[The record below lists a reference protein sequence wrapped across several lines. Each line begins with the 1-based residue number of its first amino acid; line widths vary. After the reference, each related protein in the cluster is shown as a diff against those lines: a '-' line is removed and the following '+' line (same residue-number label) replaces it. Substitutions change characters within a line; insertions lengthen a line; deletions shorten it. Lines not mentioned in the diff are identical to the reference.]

1 MSATKIIAIV
11 VLLVLGA
18 HLLMFGYLRRRI
30 AEAVAE
36 AKKQA
41 GNDEG
46 RTPGGQTPPGAGPS
60 QSPDADQN
68 GRL

>member
-36 AKKQA
+36 AKKQ
-41 GNDEG
+41 EG
-46 RTPGGQTPPGAGPS
+46 QTPGGETPPGAGPS
-60 QSPDADQN
+60 HSPDADQN

>member
-36 AKKQA
+36 AKRQ
-41 GNDEG
+41 EG
-46 RTPGGQTPPGAGPS
+46 RSPDGETPPGAGPS
-60 QSPDADQN
+60 PEVGSDQN

>member
-18 HLLMFGYLRRRI
+18 NLLMFGYLRRRI
-30 AEAVAE
+30 AAALAE
-36 AKKQA
+36 ARRQ
-41 GNDEG
+41 EG
-46 RTPGGQTPPGAGPS
+46 RSPDGETPPGTGPS
-60 QSPDADQN
+60 ESPDADQN

>member
-36 AKKQA
+36 AKKQ
-41 GNDEG
+41 EG
-46 RTPGGQTPPGAGPS
+46 RSPGGETPPGAAPS

>member
-1 MSATKIIAIV
+1 MGATKIIAIV

-36 AKKQA
+36 AKKQ
-41 GNDEG
+41 EG
-46 RTPGGQTPPGAGPS
+46 RSPGEETSPGAGPS
-60 QSPDADQN
+60 ENPDADQN